1 MIMTSKF
8 LSAAASGVVAIAIST
23 SAMAQTAPAAA
34 PAAAAAPA
42 ITHGAAIPGVC
53 IFSSQRA
60 VAASQVGGAV
70 DARLK
75 TIITQVNAELT
86 SERTAL
92 DNEAKAL
99 DAKRATL
106 DQGALETQA
115 AALQVKAN
123 AWQRKGQQRQKEVEA
138 TEQKALQR
146 VYQELDPAIKQVY
159 QQRTCGMLVDRESVL
174 LANPAM
180 DITDGVVTALNAR
193 IKTLTFDRER
203 LDQALP
209 GAQALQPT
217 NK

>member
-8 LSAAASGVVAIAIST
+8 LFAAVSSVAVIAMST
-23 SAMAQTAPAAA
+23 GALAQTAPAA
-34 PAAAAAPA
+34 PA
-42 ITHGAAIPGVC
+42 ISHGAPIAGVC

-60 VAASQVGGAV
+60 VGSSAVGQAV
-70 DARLK
+70 DVRLK
-75 TIITQVNAELT
+75 TIIQQVNAELT
-86 SERTAL
+86 GERTAL

-99 DAKRATL
+99 DAKKATL
-106 DQGALETQA
+106 DQGSLEQQA

-123 AWQRKGQQRQKEVEA
+123 AWQRKGQLRQKEVEA
-138 TEQKALQR
+138 TEQKALAR

-180 DITDGVVTALNAR
+180 DITDSVVAALDAR

-203 LDQALP
+203 LDQPVA
-209 GAQALQPT
+209 GAQPLTPT
-217 NK
+217 KK

>member
-8 LSAAASGVVAIAIST
+8 LFAAVSSVAVIAMST
-23 SAMAQTAPAAA
+23 GALAQTAPAA
-34 PAAAAAPA
+34 PA
-42 ITHGAAIPGVC
+42 ISHGAPIAGVC

-60 VAASQVGGAV
+60 VGSSAVGQAV
-70 DARLK
+70 DVRLK
-75 TIITQVNAELT
+75 TIIQQVNAELT
-86 SERTAL
+86 GERTAL

-99 DAKRATL
+99 DAKKATL
-106 DQGALETQA
+106 DQGALEQQA

-123 AWQRKGQQRQKEVEA
+123 AWQRKGQLRQKEVEA
-138 TEQKALQR
+138 TEQKALAR

-180 DITDGVVTALNAR
+180 DITDSVVAALDAR

-203 LDQALP
+203 LDQPVA
-209 GAQALQPT
+209 GAQPLTPT
-217 NK
+217 KK

>member
-8 LSAAASGVVAIAIST
+8 LSAAASGVVAIAMST
-23 SAMAQTAPAAA
+23 SAMAQTAPAA
-34 PAAAAAPA
+34 PA
-42 ITHGAAIPGVC
+42 ISHGAPITGVC

-60 VAASQVGGAV
+60 VGSSAVGKAV

-75 TIITQVNAELT
+75 TIIAQVNAELT
-86 SERTAL
+86 GERTAL

-99 DAKRATL
+99 EAKKATL
-106 DQGALETQA
+106 DQGALEQQA
-115 AALQVKAN
+115 AGLQVKAN
-123 AWQRKGQQRQKEVEA
+123 AWQRKGQLRQKEVEA
-138 TEQKALQR
+138 TEQKALSR

-180 DITDGVVTALNAR
+180 DITDAVVVALNAR

-217 NK
+217 KK